1 MVSSFVNFAI
11 EEIDYQP
18 FNMIKRYHY
27 GLTDTLLLEKRENS
41 MEHTIAVIPGS
52 F

>member
-1 MVSSFVNFAI
+1 H

-27 GLTDTLLLEKRENS
+27 GLTDTLLLEKGE
-41 MEHTIAVIPGS
+41 
-52 F
+52 